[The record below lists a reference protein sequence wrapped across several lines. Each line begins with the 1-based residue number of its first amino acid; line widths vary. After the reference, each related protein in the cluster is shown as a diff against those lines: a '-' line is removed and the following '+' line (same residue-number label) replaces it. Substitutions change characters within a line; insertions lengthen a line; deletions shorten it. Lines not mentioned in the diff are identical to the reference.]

1 MRGHARGGGDGFSGT
16 ERDTYSTYKSGRS
29 MSDIDEIDEILF

>member
-1 MRGHARGGGDGFSGT
+1 MRGHARGGGGDFPGT

-29 MSDIDEIDEILF
+29 TRDMDEIDEILF